1 MSLWSRL
8 RKTLL
13 PGRHQ
18 EEIDEELAF
27 HLEMRRSVEGDARRA
42 RLRFGSP
49 DAIREDV
56 RDAGI
61 LVWLDGLM
69 RDVSMAFRQLR
80 ASWIVTVAVVLTL
93 ALGIGANTAIF
104 GLVDAAI
111 LKPLPVT
118 EPATLHLVSWKASGW
133 PDPLCDSHRGNT
145 DGNPLSDMTGSSSSP
160 LLYREMAKQQRAG
173 VALIGFSDSSNVTL
187 TIDRRGGEEVGLQYV
202 SVNYF
207 HELGL
212 VPAAGR
218 PILEADDR
226 VGAPLAVVISHRLW
240 QRQFGGRREAVGTTV
255 RVNGTMA
262 TIAGI
267 APAGFFG
274 LAIGEWVDLYAPLAA
289 EVMLTRGA
297 DSTQPLAERANFWW
311 VRQMI
316 RLPKGAAPESVA
328 PALTSLYQR
337 LVVPDGVTIAPQQI
351 PTLTLAPG
359 AYGFDHISDDD
370 ARALWVLWL
379 LVGLVLLIVCANVAN
394 LLLARAVGRHREA
407 AIRVALGAARSRLFR
422 QHLLE
427 SVVLAGVGGTIGLA
441 GGLALAR
448 LLDALLQRS
457 PLDHFAIG
465 LDWRIALF
473 AASLSVGAA
482 LLFGLAPAL
491 RMARADVHD
500 ALKAHGRSITSGHL
514 RLPRLLVT
522 LQVGLCLA
530 VLVAAGLLGRSLTTL
545 RLSDIGFEREQIVY
559 VTVNPW
565 RAGLRADDVAA
576 YVDRMRAAFAA
587 TPGVVRVATI
597 GSRPLSGSSSQ
608 TQANFPG
615 RPSPQDGSNR
625 VLLNEFGDGVVET
638 LGLRVIDGRAFQ
650 ASDMTAASD
659 AVLVDRRFAER
670 YFDGRPAIGQ
680 RFGTRRDD
688 DNAYQIV
695 GVLENSRYHSL
706 RHDPEPTMYRPM
718 RAAVRR
724 NRDVHFAIR
733 TGMDSRALGPALR
746 AAALGVNPDVPVTA
760 LHTQT
765 SLIDRMIRTERL
777 LSLASWSFGG
787 IALLLAAIGLGGLLA
802 YAVSRRTP
810 EIGVRMAMG
819 AAPGQ
824 VAGMV
829 MRDSLKLVG
838 MGILLGVPGAYWVG
852 GLLKSIVVG
861 VDVHDPGTLAVAL
874 AVLAMVAGVAA
885 WGAAPPGGA
894 QPPLY
899 TVWREWRRGCRP
911 GGRQPSTL

>member
-8 RKTLL
+8 RKTLV
-13 PGRHQ
+13 PRRHQ
-18 EEIDEELAF
+18 DEIDEELAF
-27 HLEMRRSVEGDARRA
+27 HLEMRQQVEGDARRA

-61 LVWLDGLM
+61 LVWLDGLL
-69 RDVSMAFRQLR
+69 RDVSTAVRQMR

-111 LKPLPVT
+111 LRPLPVKD
-118 EPATLHLVSWKASGW
+118 PATLHLISWNAPGW
-133 PDPLCDSHRGNT
+133 PEALCDSHRG
-145 DGNPLSDMTGSSSSP
+145 DSYGNAYSDMKGSSSSP
-160 LLYREMAKQQRAG
+160 LLYRELAKQQRGGA
-173 VALIGFSDSSNVTL
+173 ALIGFSDSSNVTL
-187 TIDRRGGEEVGLQYV
+187 TVNRRGGEEVGLQYI
-202 SVNYF
+202 SANYF

-240 QRQFGGRREAVGTTV
+240 QRQFGGRADVIGTAV
-255 RVNGTMA
+255 RVNGTLA
-262 TIAGI
+262 TIAGV

-274 LAIGEWVDLYAPLAA
+274 LSIGEWVDLYAPLAA
-289 EVMLTRGA
+289 EVLLTRSA
-297 DSTQPLAERANFWW
+297 DSTEPLAERAKFWW

-316 RLPKGAAPESVA
+316 RLPAGASPEGVT
-328 PALTSLYQR
+328 PALTTLYQR
-337 LVVPDGVTIAPQQI
+337 LVVPDGVTIPPEQV

-359 AYGFDHISDDD
+359 AHGFDHISDDD

-379 LVGLVLLIVCANVAN
+379 LVALVLLIVCANVAN

-407 AIRVALGAARSRLFR
+407 AIRLALGAARARLLR
-422 QHLLE
+422 QHLVE
-427 SVVLAGVGGTIGLA
+427 SFLLAGVGGAIGLA

-448 LLDALLQRS
+448 LLDAVLQRS

-465 LDWRIALF
+465 LDWRLALF
-473 AASLSVGAA
+473 AASLSVAA
-482 LLFGLAPAL
+482 AVLFGLAPAL
-491 RMARADVHD
+491 RMARADLHD

-530 VLVAAGLLGRSLTTL
+530 VLVAAGLLGRSLSTL

-565 RAGLRADDVAA
+565 RAGLRAADVAS
-576 YVDRMRAAFAA
+576 YVDRLRAALAG

-597 GSRPLSGSSSQ
+597 GSRPLSGGSSQ

-615 RPSPQDGSNR
+615 RPVVQDGSSR
-625 VLLNEFGDGVVET
+625 VLVNEFGDGLIET
-638 LGLRVIDGRAFQ
+638 LGLRLVDGRAFQ
-650 ASDMTAASD
+650 SSDMTATSD
-659 AVLVDRRFAER
+659 AVLVDRRFVER
-670 YFDGRPAIGQ
+670 FFDGRPPIGQ
-680 RFGTRRDD
+680 RFGTGRDD
-688 DNAYQIV
+688 NSYQVI

-706 RHDPEPTMYRPM
+706 RREPEPTMYRPM
-718 RAAVRR
+718 RAVVRV
-724 NRDVHFAIR
+724 NRDVHIAVR
-733 TGMDSRALGPALR
+733 TGMDSRVLGPALR

-802 YAVSRRTP
+802 YAVSRRTA

-829 MRDSLKLVG
+829 MRDSLKLVA
-838 MGILLGVPGAYWVG
+838 MGVVLGVPGAFWVG

-861 VDVHDPGTLAVAL
+861 VDVHDPATMAVAL
-874 AVLAMVAGVAA
+874 AVLATVAAVAA
-885 WGAAPPGGA
+885 WLPARRAAAIDPMTA
-894 QPPLY
+894 L
-899 TVWREWRRGCRP
+899 REE
-911 GGRQPSTL
+911 